1 MNFGGMAGSRS
12 ILGTSGVRVDTDGVR
27 GYGQFCPIARGSEVV
42 AERWTPIILRNVL
55 LGCRT
60 FNEIA
65 AGAPGLSRALLTR
78 RLRELARAGVIEIRP
93 KPAGRGSLY
102 EPTPQGRELWDVL
115 RALGSWAE
123 RWMEVTPEHAEPDVV
138 LWSWCESFLRRDL
151 LPDRRVVVRFEFT
164 VRTGRRVT
172 TWLLIDRGEAEIC
185 SFDPGFGDDLVV
197 VVVDPL
203 AFARWH
209 LGLDDWASALRSG
222 SIRVEGPRQ
231 LRRQLPTWNAGPEI
245 HIRLRAEHGR
255 APGST
260 PLPPPGTM
268 PRPHPVGAA
277 TGRKATAPLGPNFA
291 GEVIDPTD
299 PGYDDARAV
308 WNGAIDRHPRWIV
321 RCSTPADVV
330 AALRFGRQRDVAITV
345 RGGGHGVAGT
355 SVCDDGL
362 VIDLGPIKRI
372 AIDPT
377 GRRVTVGA
385 GVRWGELDAATQAFG
400 LATTGGTMSRTGV
413 SGLTLGGGIG
423 WLMRRHGLT
432 VDNLLSAEMVTADG
446 TTLTASDDEEPELFW
461 GIRGGGPGLGVVTAL
476 TYQLHPV
483 GPDVVAGLVLWRLE
497 DGPDVLRAYR
507 DFIASAPPDV
517 ATAVALR
524 RAPPAPFLP
533 VELHRRPVCAI
544 VLAAFGA
551 HDRGEQLLAPMRSF
565 GRPLLDLINVRPYT
579 DLQSMFDNANPDGWH
594 YYWKSAG
601 LHHLDDGTIDTL
613 VDHAHDARSPWSY
626 SVLFHLGGAVAAVDP
641 EATAYSRRDVAHQL
655 NVNAVWQR
663 HEPFAAT
670 EPAWARNLVAA
681 LSPRHAGVYLNF
693 LDRDDQHRVGEAF
706 TPTAYARLTQLQQQL
721 DPDNLLTARAPTL
734 NAPAS
739 SQQR

>member
-1 MNFGGMAGSRS
+1 M
-12 ILGTSGVRVDTDGVR
+12 
-27 GYGQFCPIARGSEVV
+27 
-42 AERWTPIILRNVL
+42 
-55 LGCRT
+55 
-60 FNEIA
+60 
-65 AGAPGLSRALLTR
+65 
-78 RLRELARAGVIEIRP
+78 
-93 KPAGRGSLY
+93 
-102 EPTPQGRELWDVL
+102 
-115 RALGSWAE
+115 
-123 RWMEVTPEHAEPDVV
+123 
-138 LWSWCESFLRRDL
+138 
-151 LPDRRVVVRFEFT
+151 
-164 VRTGRRVT
+164 
-172 TWLLIDRGEAEIC
+172 
-185 SFDPGFGDDLVV
+185 
-197 VVVDPL
+197 
-203 AFARWH
+203 
-209 LGLDDWASALRSG
+209 
-222 SIRVEGPRQ
+222 
-231 LRRQLPTWNAGPEI
+231 
-245 HIRLRAEHGR
+245 
-255 APGST
+255 
-260 PLPPPGTM
+260 
-268 PRPHPVGAA
+268 
-277 TGRKATAPLGPNFA
+277 
-291 GEVIDPTD
+291 
-299 PGYDDARAV
+299 
-308 WNGAIDRHPRWIV
+308 
-321 RCSTPADVV
+321 
-330 AALRFGRQRDVAITV
+330 
-345 RGGGHGVAGT
+345 
-355 SVCDDGL
+355 CDDGL

-681 LSPRHAGVYLNF
+681 LSPRHAGVVPQLPRPRRPAPRRRS
-693 LDRDDQHRVGEAF
+693 LHPHRLCQADAA
-706 TPTAYARLTQLQQQL
+706 PA
-721 DPDNLLTARAPTL
+721 TARPRQ
-734 NAPAS
+734 PADGADTHA
-739 SQQR
+739 QRPGVVAAALIRVDRGRGGWCVSADEDSVVSDEHLPRRADHEAVFILRQRRGGLALEPLASLAGNVERLLVELTDAVPG